1 MLKKKKIRLRTK
13 RALLI
18 RGARLRK
25 IRKLRALRAKRVLH
39 KRPLKGRSAWLKKRN
54 VRYGGTGVQSPYNQ
68 SPRLPLPIRTRTV
81 RTARD
86 TTRRTTRDSTRV
98 SPRDSRTDISWRT
111 KHSNRVDRIIPAW
124 NDTCIQLAR
133 GTDPSGLF
141 ASPQKRTCPY
151 RRMWRASANF
161 APCRTPVHD
170 ASDPEAYPL
179 EGRPISWRV
188 WK

>member
-68 SPRLPLPIRTRTV
+68 SSRLPLPIRTRTV

-98 SPRDSRTDISWRT
+98 SPWDSRTDISWLT
-111 KHSNRVDRIIPAW
+111 KHSNRVDRIIPVW
-124 NDTCIQLAR
+124 NDTCI
-133 GTDPSGLF
+133 TV
-141 ASPQKRTCPY
+141 SPGDRSL
-151 RRMWRASANF
+151 RAICIA
-161 APCRTPVHD
+161 AKADMPVQAD
-170 ASDPEAYPL
+170 V
-179 EGRPISWRV
+179 EGMRQFCALQDTRP
-188 WK
+188 